1 MKNLFNNI
9 SQYEKNRILEM
20 HTSKKNIVYE
30 QDSFDDIPSIR
41 DEYDTI
47 YNASKDR
54 ISNSKSEKWSDD
66 WVDEVGKEWN
76 EPNFKNK
83 RDYLNQRLDDKRK
96 FDKEQ
101 RDKLSDEKHE
111 KLVSSRPQDFDIE
124 SARQE
129 YSNISNKLEK
139 IKSKL
144 LQIDDMEERLNSPLM
159 KTWSMLNS
167 KRNEL
172 FFTLGRD
179 L

>member
-20 HTSKKNIVYE
+20 HTSKKNIVSE

-83 RDYLNQRLDDKRK
+83 RYYLNQRLDDKRK

-111 KLVSSRPQDFDIE
+111 KLVSSRPQD
-124 SARQE
+124 
-129 YSNISNKLEK
+129 
-139 IKSKL
+139 
-144 LQIDDMEERLNSPLM
+144 
-159 KTWSMLNS
+159 
-167 KRNEL
+167 
-172 FFTLGRD
+172 
-179 L
+179 